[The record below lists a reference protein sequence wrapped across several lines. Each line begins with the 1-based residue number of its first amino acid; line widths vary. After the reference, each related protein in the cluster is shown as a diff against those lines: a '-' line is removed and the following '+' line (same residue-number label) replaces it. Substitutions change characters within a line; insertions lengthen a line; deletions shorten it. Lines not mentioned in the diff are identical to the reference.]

1 MDLSIERTASQK
13 AEAERQ
19 ALERQCKDLKVKN
32 AELENL
38 VKKGN
43 KAVVAALETKI
54 ANLQEQLDS
63 ESAYVIYN
71 LTGYGCDKFYSHGIV
86 YYSFS

>member
-1 MDLSIERTASQK
+1 
-13 AEAERQ
+13 
-19 ALERQCKDLKVKN
+19 VKN

-54 ANLQEQLDS
+54 GNLQEQLDS
-63 ESAYVIYN
+63 ESA
-71 LTGYGCDKFYSHGIV
+71 
-86 YYSFS
+86 